1 MVKLRQS
8 RLQAK
13 KWSTIRL
20 VLSVLLML
28 KIVLLTLLA
37 IAIFTIS
44 IGDDDSLPNDL
55 TTERFLKKK

>member
-55 TTERFLKKK
+55 ATERFLKKK

>member
-13 KWSTIRL
+13 KWSTITL

>member
-8 RLQAK
+8 GLQAK
-13 KWSTIRL
+13 KWSTITL
-20 VLSVLLML
+20 VLSVLIML

-55 TTERFLKKK
+55 NTERFLEKK

>member
-1 MVKLRQS
+1 M
-8 RLQAK
+8 
-13 KWSTIRL
+13 
-20 VLSVLLML
+20 LLML

-55 TTERFLKKK
+55 ATERFLKKK